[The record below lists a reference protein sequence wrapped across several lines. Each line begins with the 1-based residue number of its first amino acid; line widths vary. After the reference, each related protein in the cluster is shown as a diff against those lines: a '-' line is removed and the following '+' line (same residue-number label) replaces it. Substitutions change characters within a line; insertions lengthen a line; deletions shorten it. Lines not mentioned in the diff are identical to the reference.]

1 MRNREVIVK
10 IDQPIDTL
18 NQIRISNKTAIAELQ
33 EIKLDL
39 TARRSKMQAGSTPA
53 EPRGV
58 PNASK
63 VHTGRNQRPSPDT
76 KTRNMGINVPIA
88 HTDSRGNAIEVG
100 DTVRVLS
107 AGLFRGNTGI
117 VTKLGEAQVSIP
129 LQSGRSTNYKS
140 SNLQIITI
148 NV

>member
-10 IDQPIDTL
+10 IDQLIDTL

-39 TARRSKMQAGSTPA
+39 MTRGNKTQTGSTVA
-53 EPRGV
+53 EPREV

-63 VHTGRNQRPSPDT
+63 VHTGRHQRTSSDT
-76 KTRNMGINVPIA
+76 KTRNTGINVPIV
-88 HTDSRGNAIEVG
+88 HTDSRGNTIEVG
-100 DTVRVLS
+100 DMVRVLN
-107 AGLFRGNTGI
+107 AGLFRGNTGT
-117 VTKLGEAQVSIP
+117 VTKLGKARVSIR
-129 LQSGRSTNYKS
+129 LKSGKSTNRKS

-148 NV
+148 DV